1 MKFFKYSLLLIG
13 AIVFCSIQMNAQSS
27 KYKLMLQMTN
37 YQGEKAYLVV
47 SLINAKG
54 EYEKTLSVLGPNK
67 KWYNSLEEWHKA
79 QTKKAEQLSAITGAS
94 IAGGERSITSITLD
108 DSKFDKGYKI
118 RIESSVENQKYYKED
133 AVIPLTKDG
142 FSEKV
147 EGKGYVR
154 YVKLNKVQ

>member
-1 MKFFKYSLLLIG
+1 MKILKNSLLLIA
-13 AIVFCSIQMNAQSS
+13 AILFCSFQINAQSN
-27 KYKLMLQMTN
+27 KYKLMLQMAN
-37 YQGEKAYLVV
+37 YQGEKAYVVV

-54 EYEKTLSVLGPNK
+54 EYEKTLSILGPNR

-79 QTKKAEQLSAITGAS
+79 QSKKAEQLSAITGAS

-133 AVIPLTKDG
+133 AVISLTRAG

-147 EGKGYVR
+147 EGKGYIR
-154 YVKLNKVQ
+154 YVKLNKTQ

>member
-1 MKFFKYSLLLIG
+1 MKILKNNLLLI
-13 AIVFCSIQMNAQSS
+13 AAVFFCSFQVSAQSN
-27 KYKLMLQMTN
+27 KYKLMLQMAN

-47 SLINAKG
+47 SLINPKG
-54 EYEKTLSVLGPNK
+54 EYEKTLSVLGPDK
-67 KWYNSLEEWHKA
+67 KWYDSLEEWHKA

-94 IAGGERSITSITLD
+94 IAGGERNITSITLD

-118 RIESSVENQKYYKED
+118 RIESSVENQKYYMED
-133 AVIPLTKDG
+133 AVIPLTIAG

-147 EGKGYVR
+147 EGKGYIR